1 MATKTR
7 SAAETTGPRVPL
19 SKSRVFQAALRIV
32 DAEGLDSL
40 TMRRLGDE
48 LEADPMSVYRH
59 VDGKDALLDGL
70 SDTLWAEVPGP
81 DPAGHWSDDLRT
93 FARSV
98 RAVFRRHPQ
107 AAPLMTRRFLNRSA
121 LEVSHAYLQDLRDAG
136 FADTRAAEVIRS
148 LVSYSVGYG
157 LQEVGLPA
165 IPLTP
170 AQSTA
175 AGREFL
181 VSLGQALPAG
191 TPSYLVETA
200 IALCADCNP
209 DDCFEF
215 GLELIVGGVR
225 QFEPPKRR
233 KRPTG

>member
-1 MATKTR
+1 VTTKAISAKQATT
-7 SAAETTGPRVPL
+7 PRVPL
-19 SKSRVFQAALRIV
+19 SRTRVFEAALRIV
-32 DAEGLDSL
+32 DADGVDAL
-40 TMRRLGDE
+40 TMRRLGEE
-48 LEADPMSVYRH
+48 LGADPMSVYRH

-81 DPAGHWSDDLRT
+81 DAGAHWSDDLRA

-98 RAVFRRHPQ
+98 RAVFHRHPL
-107 AAPLMTRRFLNRSA
+107 AAPLMIRRFLNRSA
-121 LEVSHAYLQDLRDAG
+121 LEVSHAYLQALRVAG
-136 FADTRAAEVIRS
+136 LADTRAAEVIRS

-165 IPLTP
+165 IPRTP

-225 QFEPPKRR
+225 QFEPPKSRDR
-233 KRPTG
+233 TSG